1 MEHTLHSATLLLD
14 GKVLLAGGRDA
25 NGNSPVATQLYDVGL
40 KFNSTWQPQ
49 ITTSPAIANRSAK
62 LVLGGVRFQGISQA
76 SSGGFQDSSSNYPI
90 VQLQRIDNNQVSNF
104 LVDPASGW
112 SDTNTATVPLTSSVP
127 LGPSLV
133 TVFTNGI
140 PSVAKYLLVAPKST
154 QALNIST
161 RLRVQQ
167 NDNILIGGFII
178 TGTAPKKIVVR
189 GIGPSLKINGVPL
202 PGRLANPFVE
212 LHDETTRVTVE
223 TNDNWKINDQTGQ
236 SQEAII
242 QATTIPPTEDLE
254 SAIVR
259 TLNPGPY
266 TAVLRGLNNG
276 TGIGVVEVYDLDQAA
291 DSEMANIS
299 TRGFVDLGDNVMIG
313 GFILGNS
320 AQSSRILVRGIGPSL
335 EAIGISN
342 ALPNPT
348 LELRNGNGSLVASND
363 NWKVDDQT
371 QLSQENVIRATTVP
385 PSNDLESAIV
395 ATLAPGNY
403 TAVLAGKNSGVG
415 VAVVEVYN
423 LH

>member
-1 MEHTLHSATLLLD
+1 
-14 GKVLLAGGRDA
+14 
-25 NGNSPVATQLYDVGL
+25 
-40 KFNSTWQPQ
+40 
-49 ITTSPAIANRSAK
+49 
-62 LVLGGVRFQGISQA
+62 
-76 SSGGFQDSSSNYPI
+76 
-90 VQLQRIDNNQVSNF
+90 
-104 LVDPASGW
+104 
-112 SDTNTATVPLTSSVP
+112 VP

-161 RLRVQQ
+161 RLQVQQ

-178 TGTAPKKIVVR
+178 TGTAPKKIIVR

-266 TAVLRGLNNG
+266 TAVLRGVNNG

>member
-1 MEHTLHSATLLLD
+1 
-14 GKVLLAGGRDA
+14 
-25 NGNSPVATQLYDVGL
+25 
-40 KFNSTWQPQ
+40 
-49 ITTSPAIANRSAK
+49 
-62 LVLGGVRFQGISQA
+62 
-76 SSGGFQDSSSNYPI
+76 
-90 VQLQRIDNNQVSNF
+90 
-104 LVDPASGW
+104 
-112 SDTNTATVPLTSSVP
+112 
-127 LGPSLV
+127 
-133 TVFTNGI
+133 
-140 PSVAKYLLVAPKST
+140 
-154 QALNIST
+154 
-161 RLRVQQ
+161 
-167 NDNILIGGFII
+167 
-178 TGTAPKKIVVR
+178 
-189 GIGPSLKINGVPL
+189 
-202 PGRLANPFVE
+202 VE